1 MQYIQHMRSLNFC
14 KWSASRLQRL
24 CTVDTPSVRRNS
36 NCCTKLTIK
45 PPPIYQRVHQ
55 REAIIRLLSQMKTSS
70 LSGDANQG
78 MSSDVFKEFQFL
90 KATQKDVSEIKLF
103 LCQDF
108 IFNEPLNQAL
118 KSTADE
124 LMPLLTF
131 LVESSVKD
139 AFSILVKHKGTLV
152 ACVLN
157 SLHTLSTNMAKI
169 PAETFPEKATIIGN
183 FINKM
188 EENSL
193 QRILNNDKQLSCSST
208 KYLVVEVISV
218 SASIAGK
225 GIAKKLMNDTEEMAR
240 QHNFNFI
247 LTIATNIRSQLL
259 FEKIGYSTIYALQHK
274 DYLTED
280 GRQIFHCPD
289 NATICAKGM
298 LKKI

>member
-1 MQYIQHMRSLNFC
+1 MKSGQQQLSD
-14 KWSASRLQRL
+14 RLQKFDRS
-24 CTVDTPSVRRNS
+24 DFDQSE
-36 NCCTKLTIK
+36 NCLTEEIDAIGCTKLTIK
-45 PPPIYQRVHQ
+45 PPLIYQSVHQ
-55 REAIIRLLSQMKTSS
+55 REPIIRLLPQMKACS
-70 LSGDANQG
+70 LSGDENQG
-78 MSSDVFKEFQFL
+78 MSSGDMFKEFQFR
-90 KATQKDVSEIKLF
+90 KATEKDVSEIKSF
-103 LCQDF
+103 LSQDF
-108 IFNEPLNQAL
+108 IFNEPLSQAL

-157 SLHTLSTNMAKI
+157 SLHTLSTNMGKI
-169 PAETFPEKATIIGN
+169 PASTFPEKATIIGN

-193 QRILNNDKQLSCSST
+193 QRILNNDKQLSCGST

-225 GIAKKLMNDTEEMAR
+225 GIAKKLLKDTEEMAR

-259 FEKIGYSTIYALQHK
+259 FEKIGYSTVYAIHHK
-274 DYLTED
+274 DYLAEN
-280 GRQIFHCPD
+280 GRQIFHCLD